1 MKLHRALVI
10 GLCLVPGCKKDG
22 EDQAADKAKA
32 ETADKDA
39 DKADGEADDEAKA
52 DDASTPAPG
61 GAKGEGGEVPADC
74 PASLSGREST
84 DRVIPTA
91 CKTVEVS
98 GNYSM
103 DGATLTI
110 EPGVT
115 LAFKDDA
122 MLSVGYYDTGKLEIK
137 GTAEEPVTFTSSGD
151 DVAGVWK
158 GVRLHGKANR
168 STIEGLVIEYA
179 GGDRGGA
186 LKIDANDVEVKSSVV
201 RHAKHAG
208 VVIDGKGTLAEFS
221 GNKFE
226 DVGDVA
232 MRVTPTVAGQI
243 GEGNTFGDATVHVMG
258 GKIVNDSTWKAIGTA
273 FAVVGLVNVD
283 GAEGTRATLT
293 LDPGT
298 TLRFDAEGGFR
309 VGYYALG
316 GLKAIGE
323 ASSPILLTA
332 HEKQE
337 AGSWGGL
344 QVHGRGEA
352 SLEHVKL
359 EYGGENP
366 RQGVV
371 YARHGS
377 KLGVKHC
384 TFSSNKH
391 GVVLDGREPE
401 LETFDANTFEDTP
414 LALQIPARSV
424 GALGSENGYAGDPRI
439 VITGG
444 TVDQDATWKPQK
456 GAMMVVDKPITV
468 SATLDIEPGYVLH
481 MEDGARIS
489 VGQYDNAALRAQGKE
504 SDPIKFVGLRDD
516 AGSWKSIVLYGK
528 SGGNILE
535 NVVVR
540 NAGGKAGIE
549 VTANADAKITNLT
562 CEKCEVAAVTWHR
575 NAKVETSGIKAA
587 EGTPKAEDKP

>member
-1 MKLHRALVI
+1 MTLHRALVI
-10 GLCLVPGCKKDG
+10 GLCLVPACKKDSEEQG
-22 EDQAADKAKA
+22 NDKAAAAAA
-32 ETADKDA
+32 ESD
-39 DKADGEADDEAKA
+39 AKA
-52 DDASTPAPG
+52 DDASQADG
-61 GAKGEGGEVPADC
+61 GSSPKSDNATDEGGEVPADC
-74 PASLSGREST
+74 PASLSGRESA
-84 DRVIPTA
+84 DRVIATA

-98 GNYSM
+98 GNYSI

-122 MLSVGYYDTGKLEIK
+122 MLSVGYFDTAKLEIK
-137 GTAEEPVTFTSSGD
+137 GTAEKPVTFTSSGD

-168 STIEGLVIEYA
+168 SVIEGLVIEYA
-179 GGDRGGA
+179 GGDRDGA
-186 LKIDANDVEVKSSVV
+186 LKIDANDVEVKGSSI

-208 VVIDGKGTLAEFS
+208 VLIDRKGTLAAFS
-221 GNKFE
+221 GNTFE
-226 DVGDVA
+226 DVSDVA

-243 GEGNTFGDATVHVMG
+243 GEDNEFGDATVHVMG
-258 GKIVNDSTWKAIGTA
+258 GKIDKDSTWKAIGTA
-273 FAVVGLVNVD
+273 FAVVGRVDVD
-283 GAEGTRATLT
+283 GAESTRATLT

-298 TLRFDAEGGFR
+298 TIRFDAEGVFR
-309 VGYYALG
+309 IGYFSLG

-323 ASSPILLTA
+323 PTAPIVLTA

-352 SLEHVKL
+352 RLEHVKL
-359 EYGGENP
+359 EYGGENA
-366 RQGVV
+366 RQGVL
-371 YARHGS
+371 YARNGS
-377 KLGVKHC
+377 KLAVEHC

-424 GALGSENGYAGDPRI
+424 GALGSENSYTGEPRI
-439 VITGG
+439 EISGG
-444 TVDQDATWKPQK
+444 TVDQDATWRLQK
-456 GAMMVVDKPITV
+456 GAAVVVDKPITV
-468 SATLDIEPGYVLH
+468 SATLEIEPGYVLH
-481 MEDGARIS
+481 MADNARIV
-489 VGQYDNAALRAQGKE
+489 VGQFDNASLRVRGTQSE
-504 SDPIKFVGLRDD
+504 PVKFVGLRDD
-516 AGSWKSIVLYGK
+516 VGSWKSIVLQSK

-535 NVVVR
+535 NVILR
-540 NAGGKAGIE
+540 NAGSKAGIE
-549 VTANADAKITNLT
+549 INANADAKITNLT

-575 NAKVETSGIKAA
+575 NARVETSGIKAT
-587 EGTPKAEDKP
+587 EGTPTAESKP